1 MARPTLLGHIE
12 RLKGIREQLAKPAD
26 FFASHREE
34 YVAALREITVR
45 ELMLIKPDDQEDEEW
60 GFHVQVVADCIMSA
74 LIFELETGLRF
85 WLSPEAQPQ
94 IEEVAGPTRIFAQDT
109 VQEWVA
115 AGRAGEDGGKDLDD
129 QIDAAKYM
137 IEKLGVDS
145 KHIGIYGGSYGGF
158 ITLMAMFTQ
167 PDVFAAGAGV
177 RSVTDWA
184 HYNHGYTSNIL
195 NEPFTDSIAY
205 KQSSPIY
212 FAEGLKGHLLMLHG
226 MVDQNVHF
234 QDIVRLSQRLIELG
248 KDNWELALYPM
259 EDHGFV
265 EPSSWTDEY
274 KRIYKLFETY
284 LK

>member
-1 MARPTLLGHIE
+1 M
-12 RLKGIREQLAKPAD
+12 
-26 FFASHREE
+26 
-34 YVAALREITVR
+34 
-45 ELMLIKPDDQEDEEW
+45 
-60 GFHVQVVADCIMSA
+60 
-74 LIFELETGLRF
+74 
-85 WLSPEAQPQ
+85 
-94 IEEVAGPTRIFAQDT
+94 
-109 VQEWVA
+109 
-115 AGRAGEDGGKDLDD
+115 GGKDLDD

-137 IEKLGVDS
+137 VEKLGVNQ

-167 PDVFAAGAGV
+167 PDVFAAGAGL

-212 FAEGLKGHLLMLHG
+212 FASGLKGHLLMLHG
-226 MVDQNVHF
+226 MIDQNVHF

-248 KDNWELALYPM
+248 KDNWELAVYPM
-259 EDHGFV
+259 EDHGFT

-274 KRIYKLFETY
+274 KRIFKLFETY